1 MSIKTAIGISLIVSA
16 AMLIYTLIMAVM
28 DNPWLLLIPA
38 VPAVGIG
45 GWVLYSWAAMVNE
58 RLLLARAERKEK
70 ENKAAIVTTPH
81 GDYAFRNKKAH
92 IVQLTD
98 NPFLEWNGKE
108 RDVTTDEWRG
118 WFSRSQQSA
127 KNNNL
132 ILDAPSTTAL
142 LPASTLPSM
151 VKLPELLPG
160 MRGDLNRLVI
170 GVRLNEAGQVEPVTI
185 SIYDLFHTVVNGSSG
200 WGKSVFMGSLLY
212 QMATAP
218 DACEFVLIDQQMHGL
233 APFKNCNRLRY
244 PILRE
249 PGEILG
255 ALEETYREAIGNRSE
270 LFGKYDA
277 DDLEDYNRRS
287 GDYLPPVIV
296 GVDEASALLADKS
309 IGQVL
314 KRHAWELRKFGVY
327 QFLML
332 TSAKGTTIDTD
343 HRQQFASKVQLHA
356 SDGYQAR
363 MLIGDAR
370 EATGFPPGRAMIELP
385 GRNTTV
391 VQTPYMDRRE
401 LRHLLPGGECSRSGP
416 VIVSSEAD
424 KDETFKKLVTQGF
437 SRNAA
442 SKTAYNRPYAGDLVE
457 RGKRVLGEI

>member
-16 AMLIYTLIMAVM
+16 GMLAFTIIQTVM
-28 DNPWLLLIPA
+28 DSPWLLLIPA
-38 VPAVGIG
+38 IPAALVG
-45 GWVLYSWAAMVNE
+45 GWILYSWAAMIWE
-58 RLLLARAERKEK
+58 RLLLARAERKAA
-70 ENKAAIVTTPH
+70 ENKAAIVTTSH

-92 IVQLTD
+92 IVQLTN
-98 NPFLEWNGKE
+98 NPFMEWNGKE
-108 RDVTTDEWRG
+108 RDVTEDEWRG
-118 WFSRSQQSA
+118 WFSRSLRSA
-127 KNNNL
+127 KDNDL
-132 ILDAPSTTAL
+132 IELPSTTAL
-142 LPASTLPSM
+142 LPASTLPTM
-151 VKLPELLPG
+151 VKLPELLPS
-160 MRGDLNRLVI
+160 MQGDLNRLVI

-185 SIYDLFHTVVNGSSG
+185 SIYDLFHTVVSGSSG

-218 DACEFVLIDQQMHGL
+218 DSCEFVLIDQQMHGL

-255 ALEETYREAIGNRSE
+255 ALEETYQEAIGKRSE

-277 DDLEDYNRRS
+277 DDLQDYNRRS
-287 GDYLPPVIV
+287 DEYLPPVIV
-296 GVDEASALLADKS
+296 GVDEASVLLADKT

-314 KRHAWELRKFGVY
+314 KRHTWELRKFGIY

-385 GRNTTV
+385 GRNTAI

-401 LRHLLPGGECSRSGP
+401 LRHLLPGGECSKPAP
-416 VIVSSEAD
+416 VIVNSEAD
-424 KDETFKKLVTQGF
+424 KDETFRKLVQQGF

-442 SKTAYNRPYAGDLVE
+442 SKEAWGRTYAGDLVE
-457 RGKRVLGEI
+457 RGKRALGEV